1 MLIAAAAAMFA
12 ACQQE
17 DVVIDQSSNLEE
29 AIGFSTYTPSMTR
42 AGSESSE
49 NSGVTEKKDLEK
61 YHPTFRVWGFK
72 NILNAGTGT
81 ATYTSTPVFN
91 ADKDNALYSKSI
103 ATWGDSNDTPFTE
116 TNDWVYA
123 PVRYWDRAAK
133 DYDFHAASPD
143 KDYASTPATI
153 DWKWHQTVKGNH
165 ATPLTPSAA
174 DNGGDGYFTLA
185 GVKLAGESLPL
196 DISKKDADP
205 KTVTS
210 QTTTPNY
217 DKFGKGTKK
226 DVDLMIAED
235 VVNYNAYSST
245 AGTIST
251 TSQRVNFSFIH
262 ILSRFN
268 IGVKIGND
276 IAIKYAQLEDPE
288 FGNCKVYENTTDTD
302 LAGKKIYMDDAGDFY
317 ILSDAGG
324 VLYTVG
330 TDNHDI
336 VATPVYDK
344 SKPTEGVVTLK
355 ELSIVNVY
363 MGGDFDE
370 SVAPVATG
378 SIARWPVAKLTEQ
391 ITATSKLGFPN
402 TEVENE
408 KGVKNAVMNLSADF
422 TSTDEIEFTKDD
434 YKLVF
439 QGLMIPQ
446 AAAVET
452 INLDGSNIASATAP
466 YIKIV
471 YTIDDE
477 TFTYY
482 YNLATI
488 FTASGSDPADLNFY
502 EGWQNNLWITIDP
515 KAILFDASVYKWA
528 TNGNVEVQIQ

>member
-1 MLIAAAAAMFA
+1 
-12 ACQQE
+12 
-17 DVVIDQSSNLEE
+17 
-29 AIGFSTYTPSMTR
+29 
-42 AGSESSE
+42 
-49 NSGVTEKKDLEK
+49 
-61 YHPTFRVWGFK
+61 
-72 NILNAGTGT
+72 
-81 ATYTSTPVFN
+81 
-91 ADKDNALYSKSI
+91 
-103 ATWGDSNDTPFTE
+103 
-116 TNDWVYA
+116 
-123 PVRYWDRAAK
+123 
-133 DYDFHAASPD
+133 
-143 KDYASTPATI
+143 
-153 DWKWHQTVKGNH
+153 
-165 ATPLTPSAA
+165 
-174 DNGGDGYFTLA
+174 
-185 GVKLAGESLPL
+185 
-196 DISKKDADP
+196 
-205 KTVTS
+205 
-210 QTTTPNY
+210 
-217 DKFGKGTKK
+217 
-226 DVDLMIAED
+226 MIAED

-276 IAIKYAQLEDPE
+276 IAIKYAQLVDPE

-378 SIARWPVAKLTEQ
+378 SIARWPEAELTEK
-391 ITATSKLGFPN
+391 IIATSKLGFPN